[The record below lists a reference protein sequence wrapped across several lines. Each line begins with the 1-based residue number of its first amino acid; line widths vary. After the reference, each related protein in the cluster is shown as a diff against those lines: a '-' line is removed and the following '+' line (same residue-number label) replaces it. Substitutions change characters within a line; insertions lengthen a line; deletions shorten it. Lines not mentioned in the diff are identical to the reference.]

1 MSASEAGAEAV
12 VGPVFE
18 PMQQQDLEWVA
29 AQDTLLYPFPWSSG
43 NFADSMEAG
52 YGCWLMREKG
62 LPVGYAVLMM
72 VIDEAHILNISVA
85 QACQGRG
92 LGRSLLDHLARVARQ
107 AGARQLLLEVRPSN
121 AAALALYARRGFET
135 IGRRKGYYPAQN
147 GREDAI
153 VMRLSLGGRPD
164 DAAA

>member
-1 MSASEAGAEAV
+1 MKAGETAAEAV

-18 PMQQQDLEWVA
+18 PMQQHDLEWVA
-29 AQDTLLYPFPWSSG
+29 GQDTLLYPFPWSSG

-52 YGCWLMREKG
+52 YGCWLMREQG

-85 QACQGRG
+85 KACQGRG
-92 LGRSLLDHLARVARQ
+92 LGRRLLDHLARVARQ

-121 AAALALYARRGFET
+121 TAALALYARRGFET
-135 IGRRKGYYPAQN
+135 IGRRKGYYPAQA

-153 VMRLSLGGRPD
+153 VMRLSLGDSPD